1 MSDGPYRSLPM
12 RRACKRLAMRAQKSA
27 FDPQE
32 VGEAVGPALT
42 AHWADEV
49 RSDLVAE
56 LRKLCSDRQG
66 SFFEDKAA
74 AFDRL
79 RRVNAGA
86 GTLGGAFIDCCEQA
100 FAEGLHGNDALRHA
114 GDAALMD
121 RALRDARTIEEHYFR
136 EGSAKQATRVHAR
149 ILDARTSRSPP
160 PNWNRFASPLGNRWH
175 LMRFWWQPP
184 LNIATVI

>member
-149 ILDARTSRSPP
+149 ILDGIARASIDALAKRLIAHGTASRTPP
-160 PNWNRFASPLGNRWH
+160 KRGGLDEGVALP
-175 LMRFWWQPP
+175 
-184 LNIATVI
+184 